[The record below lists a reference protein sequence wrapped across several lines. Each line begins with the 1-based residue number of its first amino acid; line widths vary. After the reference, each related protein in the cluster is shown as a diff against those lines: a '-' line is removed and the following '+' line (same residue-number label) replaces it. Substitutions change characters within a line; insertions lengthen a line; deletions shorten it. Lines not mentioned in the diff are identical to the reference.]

1 MKNSISS
8 SNFSKIYSNSKAI
21 SCNEILFKINTHKDL
36 EGPML
41 GFAISGK
48 IGKANKR
55 VLFKRRCR
63 SLFYHRFIKNKKKIA
78 MIIIPKSINLGSKVI
93 SSSFDLLEKK
103 LYHD

>member
-1 MKNSISS
+1 
-8 SNFSKIYSNSKAI
+8 
-21 SCNEILFKINTHKDL
+21 
-36 EGPML
+36 ML

-78 MIIIPKSINLGSKVI
+78 MIIMPKSINLEWNVI
-93 SSSFDLLEKK
+93 RKSFDLLEKE
-103 LYHD
+103 LYRD